1 MPLRVN
7 NTLSYIPPA
16 HADMSLMTDRNL
28 ASAGYIGSN
37 RHGEAM
43 LATDGGLLVS
53 GSRCLP
59 GQLQGSS
66 ELVVNVAMHAQKE
79 HRVGGKCM
87 EELCSVINTH
97 DTVPVPVI

>member
-1 MPLRVN
+1 MTWRRWL
-7 NTLSYIPPA
+7 
-16 HADMSLMTDRNL
+16 LMTAACWWSLGR
-28 ASAGYIGSN
+28 Y
-37 RHGEAM
+37 
-43 LATDGGLLVS
+43 
-53 GSRCLP
+53 LP